1 MPGERRTSGER
12 RMSEDRSGTALRRAD
27 ETGDLITNRNA
38 LKAIL
43 EECGSAVVA
52 LSGGVDSATLAVFS
66 HLALKERSLAVT
78 GVSASL
84 SGHQQSLV
92 ERVLGAHPMPH
103 EWLATDEMASE
114 EYRQNGPDRCFHCKN
129 ELYRRLRQLAD
140 ERGFAAVLDGTNAD
154 DAGDVRPGRRAAT
167 LLGVRSP
174 WLEAGI
180 SKETVRALARSLG
193 LPVGGRTGL
202 RVPRLPGASAH
213 SNQRRDPGTG
223 RGRRGSAPRTRV
235 LRFPGPA
242 PRGPGPYRAAR
253 RPDRPR
259 AQPGGRRPAGGPSPA
274 TRVSPGGGRP
284 PRLPT
289 GGTRGAVRSRPRSGL
304 SARHQRRLAPLTGPG
319 VV

>member
-1 MPGERRTSGER
+1 MPEERRV
-12 RMSEDRSGTALRRAD
+12 SEDRSGTALGRAD
-27 ETGDLITNRNA
+27 ETGDLITYRNA

-43 EECGSAVVA
+43 EGCGSAVVA

-66 HLALKERSLAVT
+66 HLALGDRSLAVT

-84 SGHQQSLV
+84 SEYQKTLV
-92 ERVLGAHPMPH
+92 EGVLRAHPMPH

-180 SKETVRALARSLG
+180 SKVTVRALARALG
-193 LPVGGRTGL
+193 VPVADEPASACL
-202 RVPRLPGASAH
+202 ASRVPQRIQISAGILG
-213 SNQRRDPGTG
+213 QVEAGEEALRELGF
-223 RGRRGSAPRTRV
+223 SAFRV
-235 LRFPGPA
+235 RHHGDLARIELPA
-242 PRGPGPYRAAR
+242 PQIARALSPEIGDRLAGRLQALGYRRVAVDLRGY
-253 RPDRPR
+253 
-259 AQPGGRRPAGGPSPA
+259 RPAGLAAPFDPGRDLAFLPA
-274 TRVSPGGGRP
+274 
-284 PRLPT
+284 
-289 GGTRGAVRSRPRSGL
+289 A
-304 SARHQRRLAPLTGPG
+304 SAG
-319 VV
+319 

>member
-1 MPGERRTSGER
+1 MSEERRVP
-12 RMSEDRSGTALRRAD
+12 EDQSGTALRGTD
-27 ETGDLITNRNA
+27 ETGDLITYRNA

-43 EECGSAVVA
+43 EGCGSAVVA

-66 HLALKERSLAVT
+66 HLALGDRSLAVT

-84 SGHQQSLV
+84 SEYQKTLV
-92 ERVLGAHPMPH
+92 EGVLRAHPMPH

-193 LPVGGRTGL
+193 VPVADEPASACL
-202 RVPRLPGASAH
+202 ASRVPQRIQISAGILGQVEAGEEALRELGFSAFRVRHHGDLARIELPAAQIARALSPEVGDRLAGRL
-213 SNQRRDPGTG
+213 QRLGYRRVAVDL
-223 RGRRGSAPRTRV
+223 RG
-235 LRFPGPA
+235 
-242 PRGPGPYRAAR
+242 Y
-253 RPDRPR
+253 
-259 AQPGGRRPAGGPSPA
+259 RPAGLAAPFDPGRDLAFLPA
-274 TRVSPGGGRP
+274 
-284 PRLPT
+284 
-289 GGTRGAVRSRPRSGL
+289 A
-304 SARHQRRLAPLTGPG
+304 SAG
-319 VV
+319 